1 MQLPLVNLALVAV
14 AALFLVN
21 GLVRFFK
28 GEERQTFFKLFAYLV
43 IWGSILTFGLFPHV
57 SRSIS
62 LFLGFGENLN
72 TLIFFGFVVVF
83 VALFK
88 LVNAVERLERN
99 ISEIVRREALEK
111 LERLQ
116 EQADFGPRGPEA
128 PPDSPVDRE

>member
-1 MQLPLVNLALVAV
+1 MQLSLVNLALVAV
-14 AALFLVN
+14 AALFLIN

-72 TLIFFGFVVVF
+72 TLIFLGFVVVF

-116 EQADFGPRGPEA
+116 ERGDAAPGGGGSLPGSRVDPE
-128 PPDSPVDRE
+128 